1 MEGVGEAMSRK
12 AFICDRK
19 GQTKGK
25 TMGGESSDI
34 SEGTEDRIPGPLCQR
49 LPPPTPRALGPEETL
64 WTRTRDAPAMIYRD
78 R

>member
-1 MEGVGEAMSRK
+1 MSRK

-25 TMGGESSDI
+25 TMGGESSDA

-49 LPPPTPRALGPEETL
+49 LPPTTPRALGPEKTL
-64 WTRTRDAPAMIYRD
+64 
-78 R
+78 